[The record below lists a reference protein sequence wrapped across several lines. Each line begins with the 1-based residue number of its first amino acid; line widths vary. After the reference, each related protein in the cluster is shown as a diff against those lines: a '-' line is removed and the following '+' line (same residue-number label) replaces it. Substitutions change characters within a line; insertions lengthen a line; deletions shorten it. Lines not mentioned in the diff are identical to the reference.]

1 MTSVRLLLLLG
12 AGAVLLAQP
21 GPASAGAREPGP
33 VVAGEATALGLLDT
47 AARAARTR
55 TWSGTQYVSTW
66 RAGRAGAAVV
76 EVAHDPATGTHVT
89 DQAAGADATTA
100 PVALDERLLGLLADR
115 YDLVVAGDGTCA
127 GRDVRIVEAR
137 RDGRV
142 EGRTWLDR
150 ASGLAVRQEVYD
162 DEGARLRSSVF
173 VDLSVQDDGAAAPL
187 RLVAPAL
194 PITALSTPRAE
205 AVGGAGWPVPTELPG
220 GYALFE
226 AGRPAHDGGQV
237 LHLAY
242 SDGLSTL
249 SLFSQPGDDAAP
261 RGDYAEHDLDGTPVW
276 VSEQTPERV
285 VWTGGGQVFT
295 LVSDAAHEDL
305 LAVVAALPR
314 AERVDDG
321 TGARLRRGLAR
332 VGSWFNPFG

>member
-1 MTSVRLLLLLG
+1 MRPVRLLLLLG
-12 AGAVLLAQP
+12 VGAFLLVAP
-21 GPASAGAREPGP
+21 GPASAGPRGPGP
-33 VVAGEATALGLLDT
+33 SVAGEATAVGLLDT

-66 RAGRAGAAVV
+66 RAGRAGAAVLQ
-76 EVAHDPATGTHVT
+76 VAHDPATGTRVT
-89 DQAAGADATTA
+89 DGAAGPGTATP
-100 PVALDERLLGLLADR
+100 PVELDGRLLGLLADR
-115 YDLVVAGDGTCA
+115 YDLVVAGNGTCA

-142 EGRTWLDR
+142 AGRTWLDQ

-173 VDLSVQDDGAAAPL
+173 ADLTVEDAAAVPL
-187 RLVAPAL
+187 RLVTAAL
-194 PITALSTPRAE
+194 PVPRVE
-205 AVGGAGWPVPTELPG
+205 AVGSAGWDVPAELPG
-220 GYALFE
+220 GFALLE
-226 AGRPAHDGGQV
+226 AGRPGHDGGRV

-249 SLFSQPGDDAAP
+249 SLFSQPGSDAAP
-261 RGDYAEHDLDGTPVW
+261 RGEYAEHDLGGTTVW
-276 VSEQTPERV
+276 VSDQTPERV

-295 LVSDAAHEDL
+295 LVSDAAHQDL
-305 LAVVAALPR
+305 LDVVAALPR
-314 AERVDDG
+314 AERVEDG
-321 TGARLRRGLAR
+321 AGARLRRGIAR